1 MSDAATAES
10 EVCLRDGSRTVIRPI
25 APDDKELVRAGFAR
39 LSPGSR
45 YRRFLTP
52 MARLSERQLAYL
64 TEVDHHDH
72 EALVAVDPD
81 SGEGL
86 GVARF
91 VRDPDDHG
99 TAEAAVT
106 VIDDRQGQGLG
117 TALLDALAER
127 ARAEDVRRF
136 TALVLAENRDMIELL
151 ERIAPVREIDRR
163 PGTVEL
169 AVDLPPADEGIG
181 AQLTQLLRAAASGVA
196 EFVADRT
203 ARDSEEPGGE
213 ERS

>member
-1 MSDAATAES
+1 M
-10 EVCLRDGSRTVIRPI
+10 IRPI

-39 LSPGSR
+39 LSPDSR

-52 MARLSERQLAYL
+52 MTHLSEQQLAYL

-72 EALVAVDPD
+72 EALVAIDRNTT
-81 SGEGL
+81 EGL

-91 VRDPDDHG
+91 VRDQVDPD

-117 TALLDALAER
+117 TVLLDALVKR
-127 ARAEDVRRF
+127 AREEDVRRF
-136 TALVLAENRDMIELL
+136 TFLVLAENRGMIELL
-151 ERIAPVREIDRR
+151 EPIAPAREIDRQ

-169 AVDLPPADEGIG
+169 AIDLPPADEGIG
-181 AQLTQLLRAAASGVA
+181 APLAQLLRAAASGVA
-196 EFVADRT
+196 EFVARRT
-203 ARDSEEPGGE
+203 AAAAPDAPE
-213 ERS
+213 ERR